1 MKIVAVSDI
10 LEVQSIRDSD
20 KLAAF
25 WNRRYRETYLDL
37 LEGVSEIGRHGVLAE
52 MLMRLVHKGR
62 VLDVGCGTGILSSLI
77 DLECFEYV
85 GVDIASEPLA
95 LAQSK
100 HARRRV
106 SFVRSALEDF
116 SPAEPFSAIVFN
128 EILYYIDLGR
138 ALTLAT
144 QWTHGVGWVL
154 ASVFDFPKGREV
166 IETLHKNVDVRSSCS
181 VRNELDSLVWN
192 VVAGRLVSIGHP
204 C

>member
-1 MKIVAVSDI
+1 MLVWI
-10 LEVQSIRDSD
+10 LRR
-20 KLAAF
+20 
-25 WNRRYRETYLDL
+25 NRLHWL
-37 LEGVSEIGRHGVLAE
+37 SQN
-52 MLMRLVHKGR
+52 
-62 VLDVGCGTGILSSLI
+62 VLDA
-77 DLECFEYV
+77 EC
-85 GVDIASEPLA
+85 
-95 LAQSK
+95 
-100 HARRRV
+100 H
-106 SFVRSALEDF
+106 SFGQHSRTF
-116 SPAEPFSAIVFN
+116 SPVEPFTAIVFN

-166 IETLHKNVDVRSSCS
+166 LETLHKNVDVRSSCS